1 VPDGA
6 ICPALAQR
14 GRLLHHR
21 GSNVERIM
29 RRVAAFFLVFPLLAG
44 AAFAATLPGAAF
56 AATLR
61 IGLNEDPDALD
72 PARGGSFVGRV
83 VFAAVCDKLIDTD
96 GQNNFVPQLAAS
108 WSWSADNLALTVA
121 LRDGVTFHDGQAMDA
136 DAVKANL
143 ERYRSAPES
152 LRKGELK
159 PVGSVTVV
167 DPHTVRLHLAQPYA
181 PLVAVLADRAG
192 MMISPRMISPGII
205 SPGIISPGA
214 LGRDVTPDLPCA
226 GPFRLTERVAQDR
239 IVVERFPGYWN
250 ADAVRLDRIVYQP
263 IPDTTVRLVNLQA
276 GQLDM
281 VERLGPTDVAAVKQN
296 PRLRLISQ
304 TALAYYTLGIN
315 LAADTPLKDPRVR
328 EALEAA
334 IDRTVINDVV
344 MDGQFIPS
352 NQFEAPGSRY
362 WNSDHPLPPHDPGR
376 ARALLQQAGMER
388 PSFSLTVGN
397 SPVEQQ
403 VGQVIQSLAGEAGFD
418 IRLRA
423 MEANALVA
431 AGKAGD
437 YHAMVV
443 IWSGRP
449 DPDGNVAIWLAC
461 DGFLNWGRYC
471 NPTFDDLLAR
481 ARGVTD
487 VVQRQALYR
496 QLVDVYLA
504 DRPHIV
510 LYHAKWL
517 WALSDKVS
525 GFVPTPDGMIRP
537 QGMVIAP

>member
-1 VPDGA
+1 
-6 ICPALAQR
+6 
-14 GRLLHHR
+14 
-21 GSNVERIM
+21 M
-29 RRVAAFFLVFPLLAG
+29 RRAG
-44 AAFAATLPGAAF
+44 AACLGLILLTCNAQASG
-56 AATLR
+56 TLR

-83 VFAAVCDKLIDTD
+83 VFAAVCDKLVDIDA
-96 GQNNFVPQLAAS
+96 QNNFVPQLATAWN
-108 WSWSADNLALTVA
+108 WSPDNLALTLT
-121 LRDGVTFHDGQAMDA
+121 LRDGVRFHDGEAMTA
-136 DAVKANL
+136 EAVKANL

-152 LRKGELK
+152 VRKGELK
-159 PVGSVTVV
+159 PVSSVEIV
-167 DPHTVRLHLAQPYA
+167 DLHTVRLHLAQPYA

-192 MMISPRMISPGII
+192 MMISPK
-205 SPGIISPGA
+205 A

-226 GPFRLTERVAQDR
+226 GPFKLTERIAQDR
-239 IVVERFPGYWN
+239 IVVDRFAGYWN
-250 ADAVRLDRIVYQP
+250 ADAVKLDRIVYQP

-281 VERLGPTDVAAVKQN
+281 VERLGPTDVATVKKN
-296 PRLRLISQ
+296 PKLKLISQ
-304 TALAYYTLGIN
+304 TGLAYYTLSLN
-315 LAADTPLKDPRVR
+315 LAADTPLKNPLVR

-334 IDRTVINDVV
+334 IDRNVINQVV
-344 MDGQFIPS
+344 MDGQFSPS

-362 WNSDHPLPPHDPGR
+362 WDPDHPVPPRDL
-376 ARALLQQAGMER
+376 AKAKALLKQAGTEH
-388 PSFSLTVGN
+388 PSFGLTVGN

-403 VGQVIQSLAGEAGFD
+403 VGQVIQSLVGEAGFD
-418 IRLRA
+418 VKLRA

-437 YHAMVV
+437 YNAMVV

-461 DGFLNWGRYC
+461 DGFLNWGKYC
-471 NPTFDDLLAR
+471 NPKFDSLLAR

-487 VVQRQALYR
+487 VAQRQALYR
-496 QLVDVYLA
+496 QLVDVHLA

-525 GFVPTPDGMIRP
+525 GFTPAPDGMIRP
-537 QGMVIAP
+537 QGMMIAP